1 MDAPSK
7 YGHLRK
13 ENFLSDRPVFVNQ
26 AYSDTL
32 FKPETAFPHMHIHD
46 FVELSMVI
54 SGEGYHRTLNDL
66 TACAPG
72 DVYVINTGAPH
83 AYFIKEKG
91 DTLVVRNLI
100 FDPSD
105 ILDAELSAPESPR
118 YCCGLFRE
126 DPMIS
131 HIFLNPGF
139 QEEVGRIMDRI
150 EKEQVRKELEW
161 ETSVKAHLLDILIMC
176 SRRIVEKIE
185 TANDKTVPKLRNR
198 QIALTVMCEVLER
211 YSDPAMTLES
221 IAETVFLSKSHLS
234 YVFKQV
240 TGLSFSEYVASVRL
254 EEARRLLRETNMT
267 NEQIC
272 CACGFRDV
280 PSFYRFFR
288 THVGMTP
295 FVYRKESVNAP

>member
-105 ILDAELSAPESPR
+105 ILDAELSVPESPR

-126 DPMIS
+126 DPMMG
-131 HIFLNPGF
+131 N
-139 QEEVGRIMDRI
+139 
-150 EKEQVRKELEW
+150 VRQSSLAGHSDHVQSPYRRKNRN
-161 ETSVKAHLLDILIMC
+161 SQRQNRSQASQSPDCLD
-176 SRRIVEKIE
+176 
-185 TANDKTVPKLRNR
+185 
-198 QIALTVMCEVLER
+198 
-211 YSDPAMTLES
+211 
-221 IAETVFLSKSHLS
+221 
-234 YVFKQV
+234 
-240 TGLSFSEYVASVRL
+240 
-254 EEARRLLRETNMT
+254 
-267 NEQIC
+267 
-272 CACGFRDV
+272 RDV
-280 PSFYRFFR
+280 RGAG
-288 THVGMTP
+288 TV
-295 FVYRKESVNAP
+295 